1 MKKRIEIEYIFEG
14 ECEQE
19 DVYKV
24 VLDSLSLQT
33 IVASDD
39 GFPDWIDLSFHQ
51 CPNCSL
57 DVTVA
62 SHCPAAVNMVGL
74 VRQFD
79 GTRSF
84 DNASVVVVT
93 AERKTCSH
101 TTVQRGLCSLIGLL
115 MATSGC
121 PLTTFFK
128 PMARFHLP
136 FANIAETMWRS
147 TSMYVMTQ
155 YFQNH
160 SGGSLDLEFEGLRAI
175 YNQVHIVNKAFARR
189 LRAGCQQ
196 DAIVNCIILLDIFA
210 KSMPEAIEASLADFR
225 HLFGPYLNSTLNTNT

>member
-1 MKKRIEIEYIFEG
+1 MKKCIEIEYRFEG

-19 DVYKV
+19 DVHKV
-24 VLDSLSLQT
+24 VLDAMSLQS
-33 IVASDD
+33 IVAADD
-39 GFPDWIDLSFHQ
+39 GFPDWIDLAFHQ

-57 DVTVA
+57 DPTLEP
-62 SHCPAAVNMVGL
+62 HCPAAVNMVSL

-79 GTRSF
+79 GTRSY
-84 DNASVVVVT
+84 DNTSVVVVT

-155 YFQNH
+155 YFKNH
-160 SGGSLDLEFEGLRAI
+160 SGGSLDFKFEGLHVI

-189 LRAGCQQ
+189 LRAGCEQ
-196 DAIVNCIILLDIFA
+196 DAIVNCIILLDKFA
-210 KSMPEAIEASLADFR
+210 KTMPEAITASLAEFR
-225 HLFGPYLNSTLNTNT
+225 HLFGSYLNSTLNTNT